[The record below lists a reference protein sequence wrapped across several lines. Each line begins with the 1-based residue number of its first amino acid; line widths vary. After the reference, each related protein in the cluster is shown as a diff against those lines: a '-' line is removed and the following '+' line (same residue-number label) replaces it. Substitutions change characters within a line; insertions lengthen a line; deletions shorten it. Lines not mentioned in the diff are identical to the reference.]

1 MGKKKAPQTS
11 DRDVRS
17 RSTTS
22 ILSSGGL
29 VEDGVKAKM
38 IGTGGGGGGG
48 WGRGSV
54 VLYFLLGKQPAH
66 KKLTLFQLS
75 TRYTEQRRGGGGG
88 QEGAERKLGCGGAK

>member
-38 IGTGGGGGGG
+38 IGTGGG
-48 WGRGSV
+48 RM
-54 VLYFLLGKQPAH
+54 GKRKCCFVFSAWQA
-66 KKLTLFQLS
+66 TS
-75 TRYTEQRRGGGGG
+75 TQKIDPFSTQYAVYRTEEGGGGG
-88 QEGAERKLGCGGAK
+88 GRKELRENSGVAVQSK